1 IPLKLIRAG
10 VLVLGVDLEEGL
22 DVACGGLVVL
32 GFEGAVD
39 AFEGVGAVDDGVDAE
54 ERGADAGLGEVE
66 LADLAANV
74 VGEVGGGGDVGEH
87 VVGVGVDDVE
97 DVGGA
102 LERNMAA
109 NVTLPLAFTSSSLLK
124 HKSQFGAAPK
134 RIVSCSAGPFSF
146 SSSSLCLV
154 AGCSSKARAFTAS
167 AATADEETVVVGGEH
182 VEEET
187 WKQQRATEVYVCN
200 LPRSCDTQ
208 QLLCMFN
215 PHGTVLSAEVCR
227 SAETGESRG
236 SGYVT
241 MASINL
247 AKNAIAALDG
257 SDVGGREMR
266 VRFSAEM
273 NPRRRNL
280 GTMNSAPKR
289 VIFYEGP
296 HKLYVGNLS
305 RAARPEDL
313 RQLFGR
319 FGNVASVRV
328 LQDLRQG
335 KHRVYAF
342 VSYLS
347 ERERDAAKSL
357 HGTEFCGRTLVIRE
371 GVERE
376 D

>member
-1 IPLKLIRAG
+1 
-10 VLVLGVDLEEGL
+10 
-22 DVACGGLVVL
+22 
-32 GFEGAVD
+32 
-39 AFEGVGAVDDGVDAE
+39 
-54 ERGADAGLGEVE
+54 
-66 LADLAANV
+66 
-74 VGEVGGGGDVGEH
+74 
-87 VVGVGVDDVE
+87 
-97 DVGGA
+97 
-102 LERNMAA
+102 MAA
-109 NVTLPLAFTSSSLLK
+109 NATLSLAFTSSSLPK
-124 HKSQFGAAPK
+124 HKPQFGGAPK
-134 RIVSCSAGPFSF
+134 RFASCSAGPSSFS

-154 AGCSSKARAFTAS
+154 AGRSSKARAFTAS
-167 AATADEETVVVGGEH
+167 SAAAVDEETVVDGGEH

-187 WKQQRATEVYVCN
+187 GKQARATEVYVCN
-200 LPRSCDTQ
+200 LPRSCDTE
-208 QLLCMFN
+208 QLLHMFN

-236 SGYVT
+236 SAFVT
-241 MASINL
+241 MASINS

-280 GTMNSAPKR
+280 DTMNSSPKR
-289 VIFYEGP
+289 VIYYEGP

-305 RAARPEDL
+305 RAARPDDL

-335 KHRVYAF
+335 KRRVYAF

-347 ERERDAAKSL
+347 KRERDAAMSL
-357 HGTEFCGRTLVIRE
+357 HGTVKSASATFHCCASCFICLCLIPSLVFLSGILWSYAS
-371 GVERE
+371 